1 MQEKER
7 VLVEGEGENEFE
19 RKRVERVERHV
30 VNVKND
36 LICLY
41 L

>member
-19 RKRVERVERHV
+19 RKRVERHV